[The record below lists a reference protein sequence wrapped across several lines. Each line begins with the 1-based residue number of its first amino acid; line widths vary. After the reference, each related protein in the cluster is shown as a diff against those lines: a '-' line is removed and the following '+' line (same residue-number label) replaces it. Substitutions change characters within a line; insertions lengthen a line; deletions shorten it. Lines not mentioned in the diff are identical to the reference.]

1 MNVYLIY
8 KRHYNQTIS
17 TNQFY
22 QYLVGS
28 IQENKRLQLKDNDID
43 LIADF
48 NEAKWLLKSTQ
59 IES

>member
-1 MNVYLIY
+1 LNVYLIY
-8 KRHYNQTIS
+8 KRHYNQTIA

-48 NEAKWLLKSTQ
+48 NEAK
-59 IES
+59 